1 MPSAETRSPTTV
13 SSSTSTAGATASTVT
28 PFYPT
33 STAGDTA
40 STVASPATEGEKKNP
55 LMKDH

>member
-13 SSSTSTAGATASTVT
+13 SSS
-28 PFYPT
+28 T